1 MAGGS
6 EAAMAGPTVVAAI
19 AMLAA
24 ATTMRRHTDVSIKA
38 PPKNQIHRHCA
49 EVNGMIRKR

>member
-6 EAAMAGPTVVAAI
+6 DAAIAGPIVVAAI

-24 ATTMRRHTDVSIKA
+24 ATKMRRQTDVSIKA
-38 PPKNQIHRHCA
+38 PPKNQNHAALRR
-49 EVNGMIRKR
+49 G